1 MTQNTPESPIYLG
14 FASQKGGVGKSSLA
28 ETLAS
33 ILYYEKGIP
42 LLVVDCDGT
51 QESFT
56 ITEQKSICPRQIGAF
71 VFLSTPKTSDHLMKT
86 KIGRGLLALL
96 VCVQALAASNAY
108 AWARNDRLFSLPL
121 FERAVA
127 CIKHYEGLHGPKN
140 YPYVGYG
147 HRLLPSE
154 RLSCAMTKRQADSLL
169 RADLKKRLVTF
180 RHFGRDSLLLAVLS
194 YNVGEYRLLG
204 YGKQPKSRLVQ
215 KLESGDRDIRGEYT
229 SFCRYRGKELKALRL
244 RRRVE
249 LALLYEK

>member
-1 MTQNTPESPIYLG
+1 M
-14 FASQKGGVGKSSLA
+14 
-28 ETLAS
+28 
-33 ILYYEKGIP
+33 
-42 LLVVDCDGT
+42 
-51 QESFT
+51 
-56 ITEQKSICPRQIGAF
+56 KSICPRRIGAF

-96 VCVQALAASNAY
+96 VCAQALAAPNAH
-108 AWARNDRLFSLPL
+108 AWARSDRLFSLPR
-121 FERAVA
+121 FELAVA
-127 CIKHYEGLHGPKN
+127 CIKHYEGQHGPKN

-147 HRLLPSE
+147 HRLLPGE

-180 RHFGRDSLLLAVLS
+180 RRFGRDSLLLAVLS
-194 YNVGEYRLLG
+194 YSVGEYRLLG

>member
-1 MTQNTPESPIYLG
+1 
-14 FASQKGGVGKSSLA
+14 
-28 ETLAS
+28 
-33 ILYYEKGIP
+33 
-42 LLVVDCDGT
+42 
-51 QESFT
+51 
-56 ITEQKSICPRQIGAF
+56 
-71 VFLSTPKTSDHLMKT
+71 MKT

-96 VCVQALAASNAY
+96 VCVQALAASNAH
-108 AWARNDRLFSLPL
+108 AQRGANRLFSFPP

-147 HRLLPSE
+147 HRLLPGE

-180 RHFGRDSLLLAVLS
+180 RRFGRDFLLLAVLS

-215 KLESGDRDIRGEYT
+215 KLESGDRDIRDEYT
-229 SFCRYRGKELKALRL
+229 SFCRYRNKELKALRL

>member
-51 QESFT
+51 QESFI
-56 ITEQKSICPRQIGAF
+56 ITEQKSICPRRIGAF
-71 VFLSTPKTSDHLMKT
+71 AFYPPRKHLTTPMKT
-86 KIGRGLLALL
+86 KIGHGLLALL
-96 VCVQALAASNAY
+96 VCVQVFAAPNAQ
-108 AWARNDRLFSLPL
+108 AQRRADRLFSLPR

-140 YPYVGYG
+140 HPYVGYG
-147 HRLLPSE
+147 HRLLPGE
-154 RLSCAMTKRQADSLL
+154 RLTSSMTKRQADSLL

-180 RHFGRDSLLLAVLS
+180 RRFGRDSLLLAVLS
-194 YNVGEYRLLG
+194 YNIGEYRLLG
-204 YGKQPKSRLVQ
+204 YGKQPKSRLIQ
-215 KLESGDRDIRGEYT
+215 KLESGDRDLRGEYT